1 MSHSQP
7 EPLARKIDCIRLYV
21 PDLDTG
27 LAFYR
32 DRLGH
37 ALIWRTP
44 EAVGLRLPESDA
56 EIVLFTERSAPE
68 ICLKVESADAAA
80 RRFEAEGG
88 HVAVPPFD
96 IEIGRA
102 AVVEDPWGNHLVL
115 LDFTKGMLVT
125 DADGNVIGNAP
136 VPAKE
141 GAREGE

>member
-1 MSHSQP
+1 MLHSQP
-7 EPLARKIDCIRLYV
+7 EPLVHKIDCIRLYV
-21 PDLDTG
+21 ADLDAG

-56 EIVLFTERSAPE
+56 EIVLLTESAAPE

-88 HVAVPPFD
+88 RVVAPPFD
-96 IEIGRA
+96 IQIGRA
-102 AVVEDPWGNHLVL
+102 AVVEDPWGNCLVL

-136 VPAKE
+136 VPAEE
-141 GAREGE
+141 GA